1 MATGLRMV
9 PNIAHNGSSFRGAGA
24 YHLHDKPIPG
34 EVRPRTAARV
44 AFTATRNLANE
55 DPHAALHEMWRTAED
70 AAYLKA
76 AAGTRPTGRRNAT
89 PVKTMSLA
97 WAPGETPSRDEMTAA
112 GDDFLRAMG
121 WHQHQALY
129 VAHSDTA
136 HPHLHIILNRV
147 HPHTGRTLSDWQE
160 RKRAQRWALAYE
172 RRQGAVLCK
181 GRALR
186 YQRGAPPAPAGLPY
200 RQARLLASYPDTDR
214 TAVARAHRAEG
225 RAAWSR
231 HYRRERA
238 VLAQLAR
245 QRRSVQQHAV
255 SLAREGDAAAA
266 TRLLDGFEKRHA
278 RATRSLSRLRH
289 SLAQA
294 QYATLAT
301 RLRHARDPSRR
312 AANDNPAAAARS
324 QPTHTQ
330 HSGLRYQKLLLRRQ
344 EPTINVR
351 TLAAQQRSERQQ
363 LRAFHAAA
371 LAALRQRGT
380 ARRQAVAL
388 AHSEIA
394 LAFAAR
400 WAAIEAMPAALRAS
414 AIAALKAEQAA
425 ALSARLAHHLSR
437 IHPER
442 RTALLALSSLHRA
455 ERRALAHR
463 HRLARATIKR
473 SRPARASPTGRA
485 GPRSALTG
493 SPLHA

>member
-1 MATGLRMV
+1 
-9 PNIAHNGSSFRGAGA
+9 
-24 YHLHDKPIPG
+24 
-34 EVRPRTAARV
+34 
-44 AFTATRNLANE
+44 
-55 DPHAALHEMWRTAED
+55 
-70 AAYLKA
+70 
-76 AAGTRPTGRRNAT
+76 
-89 PVKTMSLA
+89 MSLA
-97 WAPGETPSRDEMTAA
+97 WAPGETPSREEMTAA
-112 GDDFLRAMG
+112 ADDFLCAMG
-121 WHQHQALY
+121 WHQHQAVY

-147 HPHTGRTLSDWQE
+147 HPDTGRTINDWQE
-160 RKRAQRWALAYE
+160 WKRAQRWALAYE
-172 RRQGAVLCK
+172 RGQGPVLCK

-186 YQRGAPPAPAGLPY
+186 YEGGTPPAPAGRPH

-255 SLAREGDAAAA
+255 SLAREGDAVAA

-278 RATRSLSRLRH
+278 RATRSLSRLRRALPH
-289 SLAQA
+289 AR
-294 QYATLAT
+294 YATLAT
-301 RLRHARDPSRR
+301 RLRDARDPSRQ

-330 HSGLRYQKLLLRRQ
+330 HSGIRYQKLILRRQ
-344 EPTINVR
+344 EAGINVR

-371 LAALRQRGT
+371 LAALPQRGT

-394 LAFAAR
+394 FAAR
-400 WAAIEAMPAALRAS
+400 WATIEAMPAALRAS

-425 ALSARLAHHLSR
+425 VLSARLAYHLSR
-437 IHPER
+437 IHAER
-442 RTALLALSSLHRA
+442 GTALLALSSLHRT

-473 SRPARASPTGRA
+473 SRPARAPPRGRA

-493 SPLHA
+493 SPVPT